1 MCSVYESSI
10 SDHQI
15 PYLFSLLLYEKL
27 VGGKICDYCIRKEE
41 DEEKIGAVR
50 E

>member
-1 MCSVYESSI
+1 MYESSI

-15 PYLFSLLLYEKL
+15 PYLFSLLLHEKL
-27 VGGKICDYCIRKEE
+27 VEGRICGYCIRKEE
-41 DEEKIGAVR
+41 DEEKIGPVR